1 MDPRPCSPDDLGPPG
16 TTDDTTSTN
25 LQHVLIKWTG
35 SKRRQAGQ
43 IVAKFP
49 RQIATY
55 YEPFLGGGS
64 VLYELLGSDIEVGRF
79 EVQRPLRAP
88 DRTLAGRQGRPQRAG
103 RRIRQE
109 LAVASGLWC
118 RLLP

>member
-1 MDPRPCSPDDLGPPG
+1 MDG
-16 TTDDTTSTN
+16 
-25 LQHVLIKWTG
+25 Q
-35 SKRRQAGQ
+35 QAASSRQ

-79 EVQRPLRAP
+79 ECSDFCEPL
-88 DRTLAGRQGRPQRAG
+88 D
-103 RRIRQE
+103 
-109 LAVASGLWC
+109 
-118 RLLP
+118 